1 MTSIYEGEIISRDSD
16 GVTVTFHSRCSACRQ
31 LCSSNQKSEIYVAKS
46 LLASSDQNAQILN
59 FSMALPA
66 QIFLLLNSLLL
77 PLAGFLFAAAIGE
90 FFNMEEGRLVLFSIF
105 GLLVGILLCRE
116 FPGNGLNIKEVC

>member
-1 MTSIYEGEIISRDSD
+1 MTSVYEGEIISRDTG

-31 LCSSNQKSEIYVAKS
+31 SCSSDQKSEVYVSNS
-46 LLASSDQNAQILN
+46 LLVSPDQYAQTLN
-59 FSMALPA
+59 VSMALPA

-90 FFNMEEGRLVLFSIF
+90 SFNLEEGRLVLFSIF
-105 GLLVGILLCRE
+105 GLLIGILLCRE